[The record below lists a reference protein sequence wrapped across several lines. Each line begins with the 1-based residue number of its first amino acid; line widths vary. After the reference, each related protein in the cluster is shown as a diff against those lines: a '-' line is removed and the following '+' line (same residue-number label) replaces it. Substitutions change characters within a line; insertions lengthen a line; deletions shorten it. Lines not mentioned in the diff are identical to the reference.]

1 MRGTDSERSNVVSNT
16 ALSPHPL
23 TRTALILAPRSAYLV
38 TGALAFVALA
48 WFLAEGLVGIA
59 ALAVAGTLAA
69 LAAVI
74 TWLSLNHARSHG
86 ALQDQIAAFIDNDAS
101 PSFTTDVEGEI
112 GTQNRAALQRF
123 GSRGGQTLT
132 RALAEV
138 FANPAAVLHRLQNR
152 ADALGAAREDLVTRR
167 GHVRLSVHK
176 IGEAGFLWRLE
187 DMAERA
193 VGGRGAE
200 TISLPMMTVSK
211 SGTILFMNEATR
223 RLIGERVKT
232 LDRIFTD
239 LPLRPG
245 EEHAIAAA
253 LWFSPVR
260 SLQSFSRTK
269 ARPVAWSP
277 EKPRMVV

>member
-38 TGALAFVALA
+38 TGALVFAALA
-48 WFLAEGLVGIA
+48 WFLSEGLVGMA

-69 LAAVI
+69 LATVI
-74 TWLSLNHARSHG
+74 SWLSLSHARSHG
-86 ALQDQIAAFIDNDAS
+86 VLQDQIAAFIDNDAS
-101 PSFTTDVEGEI
+101 PSFTTDADGEI

-167 GHVRLSVHK
+167 GHVRLSVHR
-176 IGEAGFLWRLE
+176 IGDAGFLWRLE

-200 TISLPMMTVSK
+200 
-211 SGTILFMNEATR
+211 FY
-223 RLIGERVKT
+223 GEVGKLAPGVVEGLAERGIVVKGG
-232 LDRIFTD
+232 R
-239 LPLRPG
+239 G
-245 EEHAIAAA
+245 EESGLHGVIVRGDGA
-253 LWFSPVR
+253 LEGG
-260 SLQSFSRTK
+260 
-269 ARPVAWSP
+269 AD
-277 EKPRMVV
+277 PRREGQWVELPR